1 MALWKPFRGSRAALD
16 AVEKHDGYVY
26 FCVDDGSLFFDYID
40 ADGVLQRKQINAKDA
55 ETLMGTSLDTIKSG
69 IGTVATKAAANESAI
84 TAIKDG
90 TTIDSF
96 ADVET
101 ALASKQPDWNENDE
115 TSLAYVK
122 NRTHYTSIKNEFVDL
137 TFSNYWNA
145 GHPST
150 VTFRIEGVEYPDIQ
164 GTWTSGGSAGYT
176 FIAGSYTIKM
186 NYVSSEMSINP
197 SATQK
202 EMAVINEEIHLIDSK
217 YLINSYLVNGS
228 TNGSLRSINSVIESD
243 TYTMGTDSFC
253 VGYDTEASG
262 GYSFASGNAC
272 KAKGLES
279 HAEGGGAKA
288 TGSYSHAEGNATLA
302 EGNSSHAEGS
312 NTEAV
317 GAYSHAEGYYSL
329 ADGDYQHVQGRYNIV
344 DEFMAHIVGNGSHG
358 NESNCHT
365 LDWDGN
371 AWYAG
376 DVYVGSTSGTNKDSG
391 SVKLAR
397 EDEVLL
403 LDSQTLTEDQKTQV
417 RTNIGAVEPK
427 LITTISL
434 SASSWTGT
442 TSPYS
447 QVVSVSGV
455 TANSQVDFQPTAVQ
469 LATLQDLGIS
479 LMTENDGGIV
489 TVYALNNK
497 PTSDYTIQA
506 TITEVK
512 GAGS

>member
-1 MALWKPFRGSRAALD
+1 MALWKPFRGSRAVLD

-115 TSLAYVK
+115 TSPAYVK
-122 NRTHYTSIKNEFVDL
+122 NRTHYVKRTFLDATMQNYESIHGWKLDSI
-137 TFSNYWNA
+137 TFLIDGTMYYDIPTEDVGNFTYEYNA
-145 GHPST
+145 GDYTISVNMRTYAFTITPEAEFKIVQEEYTTLHKKYLPDENFNIINGVSKTEEKDFTAGAIKTIGCKTEYQPGANSFAQGANCQAYGPNST
-150 VTFRIEGVEYPDIQ
+150 ANGVECI
-164 GTWTSGGSAGYT
+164 TR
-176 FIAGSYTIKM
+176 
-186 NYVSSEMSINP
+186 
-197 SATQK
+197 
-202 EMAVINEEIHLIDSK
+202 
-217 YLINSYLVNGS
+217 S
-228 TNGSLRSINSVIESD
+228 TANW
-243 TYTMGTDSFC
+243 
-253 VGYDTEASG
+253 
-262 GYSFASGNAC
+262 
-272 KAKGLES
+272 S
-279 HAEGGGAKA
+279 HAEGRMTIA
-288 TGSYSHAEGNATLA
+288 GSQ
-302 EGNSSHAEGS
+302 
-312 NTEAV
+312 
-317 GAYSHAEGYYSL
+317 
-329 ADGDYQHVQGRYNIV
+329 YQHVSGSCNIE
-344 DEFMAHIVGNGSHG
+344 DTSGLLEIVGNGGGASAR
-358 NESNCHT
+358 SNAYT
-365 LDWDGN
+365 LDRSGN
-371 AWYAG
+371 AWYSG